1 MTSYNA
7 SVPIYLQVVHSIKEK
22 IATGKISPGD
32 KLPSGRELALKYTIN
47 PNTAARVYQT
57 LEQEQLLFTRRG
69 LGSFVTEDKS
79 KIAAI
84 KEEMAEGILEEFLAG
99 MERLGISAEEA
110 IEMLKKRNKQMLFT
124 GQSDCRR
131 GRTK

>member
-32 KLPSGRELALKYTIN
+32 KLPSGRELALQYTIN

-57 LEQEQLLFTRRG
+57 LEQEQLLFTKRG
-69 LGSFVTEDKS
+69 LGSFVTEDTDR
-79 KIAAI
+79 IALI
-84 KEEMAEGILEEFLAG
+84 KEEMAQELLAAFLEGI
-99 MERLGISAEEA
+99 ERLGIPLEDA
-110 IEMLKKRNKQMLFT
+110 IEMIKKKE
-124 GQSDCRR
+124 G
-131 GRTK
+131 

>member
-22 IATGKISPGD
+22 MATGKISPGD

-57 LEQEQLLFTRRG
+57 LEQEQLLFTKRG

-84 KEEMAEGILEEFLAG
+84 REEMAEGILEEFLAG
-99 MERLGISAEEA
+99 MERLGISSDEA
-110 IEMLKKRNKQMLFT
+110 IEMLKKRNQ
-124 GQSDCRR
+124 
-131 GRTK
+131 